1 MGGGEAVWSM
11 GVCAASRLD
20 IARYR
25 AALAENPLATFDPP
39 AEASP
44 ALVEMTRQYLLSQVA
59 EHNAKLAEIDRQRAQ
74 KEAERDTI
82 GATVA
87 KLNAT
92 IPIVQE
98 RADVRKYLF
107 SRELGSKITYLTDMQ
122 ELVGQQQDSLVQQ
135 SRYAEAQAAI
145 AMLVESRNKA
155 VMEYRRAQ
163 FEELAKAEQK
173 AAGLFQDAVKAQQ
186 RSRLQLLTAP
196 VHGVI
201 HQLAVHTIGG
211 VVTPAQALAVVVPL
225 DSRLEIEALVSNRD
239 IGCLHPHQDAAIKVD
254 TFNFTR

>member
-1 MGGGEAVWSM
+1 MRRSAGSGR
-11 GVCAASRLD
+11 RLD
-20 IARYR
+20 SALYS
-25 AALAENPLATFDPP
+25 AALYENPLARFDLP
-39 AEASP
+39 AEARA

-59 EHNAKLAEIDRQRAQ
+59 ERDAKLAEIDRQRAQ

-87 KLNAT
+87 KLKAT

-155 VMEYRRAQ
+155 VIEYRRPQ
-163 FEELAKAEQK
+163 FEELAKPEQK
-173 AAGLFQDAVKAQQ
+173 AARLLQKPVKRQH
-186 RSRLQLLTAP
+186 RSRLQLLNAP
-196 VHGVI
+196 V
-201 HQLAVHTIGG
+201 
-211 VVTPAQALAVVVPL
+211 
-225 DSRLEIEALVSNRD
+225 N
-239 IGCLHPHQDAAIKVD
+239 
-254 TFNFTR
+254 